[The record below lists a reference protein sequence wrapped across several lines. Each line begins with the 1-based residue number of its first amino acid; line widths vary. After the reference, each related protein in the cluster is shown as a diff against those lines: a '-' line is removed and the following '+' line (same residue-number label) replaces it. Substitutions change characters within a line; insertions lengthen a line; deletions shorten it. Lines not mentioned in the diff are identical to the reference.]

1 MSTASPTARAL
12 LRLPRWRALTH
23 CLCVCSYIKYDSCSQ
38 VHPEDELFR
47 YFTMRDALNA
57 TGRPMICKSTST
69 ILPRAGIPLR
79 SYHCVTQTQFA
90 PGRAPAT
97 EHQERLTPT
106 SGCRRMRVCC
116 VGTTGL
122 RAPSPTQRCAAA
134 TTLIRVPA
142 PTVRRMRRLRART
155 SAAKRAA
162 RRAPTLAKIAGE
174 VSTATSPVLKTN
186 LNRSHKLKECRNFF
200 LQGWALR
207 PAISLPTGARSTAWW
222 MPTLHTTAAALL
234 GLAIGRYQT
243 H

>member
-1 MSTASPTARAL
+1 M
-12 LRLPRWRALTH
+12 
-23 CLCVCSYIKYDSCSQ
+23 
-38 VHPEDELFR
+38 
-47 YFTMRDALNA
+47 
-57 TGRPMICKSTST
+57 
-69 ILPRAGIPLR
+69 
-79 SYHCVTQTQFA
+79 TQTQFA

-155 SAAKRAA
+155 SAAKKAA

-186 LNRSHKLKECRNFF
+186 LNRSHKQKECPNWPFF
-200 LQGWALR
+200 KA
-207 PAISLPTGARSTAWW
+207 
-222 MPTLHTTAAALL
+222 
-234 GLAIGRYQT
+234 GRYVRRYRSQLVLVQLPGGCQHCIRQRQHFWAWPLDAIRRT
-243 H
+243 RGTARASSNSICIHRINRSAATGSPWEKLIS